1 MRNAPSHAPVPRPRG
16 RLVRVFVA
24 VSATLALLVAAG
36 SAYGLVQ
43 YQAANRNKHPID
55 LGSTG
60 PSGSPAPVGPC
71 IDDVCNYLLLGS
83 DSRAGLTPAQQAVSG
98 TNADIGGSNRADTI
112 ILVHTDP
119 KLQKAIILSFPRD
132 LWVNIPGQGSDKIN
146 AAFAGGVDGN
156 GPKQMAATINE
167 LTGLTINHV
176 LYVDLAGFQGV
187 VDTLGGVEM
196 CIPAENV
203 NTPGYVEAEQGS
215 IYYGE
220 KGHIVDP
227 RTGLDVV
234 PGCQTLPGDQ
244 ALAFVRTRD
253 LRCDSSAPD
262 FYRISRQQQF
272 LRAVINRLL
281 QPAELAKLPGQI
293 QPIMDNLRTDD
304 KLDIADLVY
313 LVGQLRGISTGAAE
327 FRSVPA
333 YPITTPDG
341 LDALKMDT
349 SANQIFRAILAGKAI
364 GDVGLTPQY
373 TPPSPANIAV
383 PVIDHASAGAAAE
396 VEQILADSG
405 FDIAP
410 EVQLYADYGA
420 DVAGTVI
427 AYQPGH
433 DVEAKVVQQY
443 FPDLAIKEVK
453 GLTDPVAVFVTSAY
467 AAAPVGTG
475 GTPAGPTDCL
485 GPAG

>member
-1 MRNAPSHAPVPRPRG
+1 MSDTPSHAPAARPHG
-16 RLVRVFVA
+16 RLARVFVA
-24 VSATLALLVAAG
+24 VSATLALLLAAG
-36 SAYGLVQ
+36 SAYGLQQ
-43 YQAANRNKHPID
+43 YLAANGKNPINID
-55 LGSTG
+55 TAG
-60 PSGSPAPVGPC
+60 PSGSPAPTGPC

-132 LWVNIPGQGSDKIN
+132 LWVDIPGHGTDKIN
-146 AAFAGGVDGN
+146 AAFEGGVDGN
-156 GPKQMAATINE
+156 GPKQMAATINQ

-203 NTPGYVEAEQGS
+203 NTPGFVEAEQGS

-244 ALAFVRTRD
+244 ALAFVRTRH
-253 LRCDSSAPD
+253 LRCDSAAPD

-293 QPIMDNLRTDD
+293 QPIMDNLRMDD

-313 LVGQLRGISTGAAE
+313 LVGQLRGITTGAAE

-333 YPITTPDG
+333 YPVTVEG
-341 LDALKMDT
+341 LDALKLDP
-349 SANQIFRAILAGKAI
+349 SANQIFKAIREGKPI
-364 GDVGLTPQY
+364 GDVGLTPQF
-373 TPPSPANIAV
+373 TPPSPANIVV
-383 PVIDHASAGAAAE
+383 PVIDHASADKAAD
-396 VEQILADSG
+396 VEQVLADSG

-410 EVQLYADYGA
+410 GVLLFADYGA
-420 DVAGTVI
+420 NVAGNVI

-433 DVEAKVVQQY
+433 DVDAKVVQQY
-443 FPDLAIKEVK
+443 FPGLQIKEVK
-453 GLTDPVAVFVTSAY
+453 GLADPVAVFVTASYEPAQ
-467 AAAPVGTG
+467 VGTG
-475 GTPAGPTDCL
+475 GTPVVPPDCL
-485 GPAG
+485 GPTG